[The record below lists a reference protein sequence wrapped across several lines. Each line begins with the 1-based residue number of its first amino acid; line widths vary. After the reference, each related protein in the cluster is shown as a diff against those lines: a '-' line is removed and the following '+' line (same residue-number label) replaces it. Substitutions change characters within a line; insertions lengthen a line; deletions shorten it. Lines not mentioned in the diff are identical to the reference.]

1 MKTPGRGRWLFLRV
15 IRSSITIV
23 LQFFPRAAVGGEVG
37 LFAAEFAPLTI
48 SLERQNQAFPVVPQN
63 RLNNRSPAARMVE
76 FIRSAVEIH
85 DLSPNSLPSAS
96 SF

>member
-1 MKTPGRGRWLFLRV
+1 MKTPGRGRRLFLRV

-23 LQFFPRAAVGGEVG
+23 LQFFPRAAGGGEVG

-48 SLERQNQAFPVVPQN
+48 SLEHQNQASLVVPP
-63 RLNNRSPAARMVE
+63 RGRYNRSPATQVVE
-76 FIRSAVEIH
+76 FIRSSVQIH
-85 DLSPNSLPSAS
+85 DLSLNSLPSAS